1 MTTKKAISAV
11 WLSQTAL
18 TNLNSG
24 VGASNLVDIKKYKLD
39 SVDYP
44 YVSGQ
49 AMRYY
54 LKESIRR
61 LVSPERYCIASD
73 KGETCGNIKDC
84 ILCDLF
90 GFMTTLKDQGAQI
103 RVSPIKMSPAMGL
116 LPLND
121 NMTIDFLTR
130 RKPQESAGELKGD
143 IVNVELAVNV
153 YRAGLSIDLAK
164 IGGEEVIQNKRRSI
178 SDKITQEEKLY
189 RVTTALEAFKNFS
202 DYSKQA
208 RLLTDFTPDLILI
221 SIQDKYNHI
230 LQKALELNNDR
241 SINLDRLDQV
251 LRSTKS
257 DSIYAGLISGTI
269 KNEEGLKQILKDHKI
284 ELTTPIEA
292 IDMVIAG
299 LDADIFGVQSG
310 EDKHSGD

>member
-1 MTTKKAISAV
+1 MNKKAISAT
-11 WLSQTAL
+11 WLSETGL

-24 VGASNLVDIKKYKLD
+24 IGGSNLVDIKKYKKD
-39 SVDYP
+39 GVDYP

-61 LVSPERYCIASD
+61 LVSAQEYCVANEM
-73 KGETCGNIKDC
+73 GETCGDIANC

-130 RKPQESAGELKGD
+130 RKPQESAGGLKGD
-143 IVNVELAVNV
+143 IVNVELAVNI
-153 YRAGLSIDLAK
+153 YRAGLAIDLAK
-164 IGGEEVIQNKRRSI
+164 IGGEELIENKKLVIK
-178 SDKITQEEKLY
+178 DKVLSGDIKKS
-189 RVTTALEAFKNFS
+189 RVKIALQAFKNLS

-208 RLLTDFTPDLILI
+208 RLLTDFTPNLILI
-221 SIQDKYNHI
+221 AAQDRYNHA
-230 LQKALELNNDR
+230 LQKALELESGRN
-241 SINLDRLDQV
+241 INIDRLDQV
-251 LRSTKS
+251 LRSIKG
-257 DSIYAGLISGTI
+257 DKIYAGLLSGTLG
-269 KNEEGLKQILKDHKI
+269 NEEALKQVLTRHGI
-284 ELTTPIEA
+284 ELKTPTEA
-292 IDMVIAG
+292 IDMVIAEV
-299 LDADIFGVQSG
+299 D
-310 EDKHSGD
+310 

>member
-1 MTTKKAISAV
+1 MNKKAISAI
-11 WLSQTAL
+11 WLSETGL

-24 VGASNLVDIKKYKLD
+24 VGGSNLVDLKKYKKD
-39 SVDYP
+39 GVDYP

-49 AMRYY
+49 AMRFY

-61 LVSPERYCIASD
+61 LVSAQEYCVANE
-73 KGETCGNIKDC
+73 KGETCGNITEC

-143 IVNVELAVNV
+143 IVNVELAVNI

-164 IGGEEVIQNKRRSI
+164 IGGEELIENKKIVIK
-178 SDKITQEEKLY
+178 DKVPCDDIKKS
-189 RVTTALEAFKNFS
+189 RVKTALEAFKNLS

-208 RLLTDFTPDLILI
+208 RLLTDFTPNLILI
-221 SIQDKYNHI
+221 AIQDRYNHT
-230 LQKALELNNDR
+230 LQKALELKDGRN
-241 SINLDRLDQV
+241 INIDRLDQM
-251 LRSTKS
+251 LRSLKG
-257 DSIYAGLISGTI
+257 DKIYAGLLSGTLG
-269 KNEEGLKQILKDHKI
+269 NEEDLKQVLTKHAI
-284 ELTTPIEA
+284 ELKTPIEA
-292 IDMVIAG
+292 IDMVIAEV
-299 LDADIFGVQSG
+299 D
-310 EDKHSGD
+310 

>member
-1 MTTKKAISAV
+1 MNKKAISAI
-11 WLSQTAL
+11 WLSETGL

-24 VGASNLVDIKKYKLD
+24 VGGSNLVDLKKYKKD
-39 SVDYP
+39 GVDYP

-49 AMRYY
+49 AMRFY

-61 LVSPERYCIASD
+61 LVSAQEYCVANE
-73 KGETCGNIKDC
+73 KGETCGNITEC

-143 IVNVELAVNV
+143 IVNVELAVNI

-164 IGGEEVIQNKRRSI
+164 IGGEELIENKKIVIKDKVP
-178 SDKITQEEKLY
+178 SDDIKKS
-189 RVTTALEAFKNFS
+189 RVKTALEAFKNLS

-208 RLLTDFTPDLILI
+208 RLLTDFTPNLILI
-221 SIQDKYNHI
+221 AIQDRYNHT
-230 LQKALELNNDR
+230 LQKALELKDGRN
-241 SINLDRLDQV
+241 INIDRLDQM
-251 LRSTKS
+251 LRSLKG
-257 DSIYAGLISGTI
+257 DKIYAGLLSGTLG
-269 KNEEGLKQILKDHKI
+269 NEEDLKQVLTKHAI
-284 ELTTPIEA
+284 ELKTPIEA
-292 IDMVIAG
+292 IDMVIAEV
-299 LDADIFGVQSG
+299 D
-310 EDKHSGD
+310 

>member
-1 MTTKKAISAV
+1 MNKKAISAT
-11 WLSQTAL
+11 WLSETGL

-24 VGASNLVDIKKYKLD
+24 IGGSNLVDIKKYKKD
-39 SVDYP
+39 GVDYP

-49 AMRYY
+49 AMRFY

-61 LVSPERYCIASD
+61 LVSAQEYCVANE
-73 KGETCGNIKDC
+73 KGETCGDIANC

-130 RKPQESAGELKGD
+130 RKPQESTGELKGD
-143 IVNVELAVNV
+143 IVNVELAVNI

-164 IGGEEVIQNKRRSI
+164 IGSEELIENKKLVIK
-178 SDKITQEEKLY
+178 DKVLSNDIKTS
-189 RVTTALEAFKNFS
+189 RVKVALDAFKNLS

-208 RLLTDFTPDLILI
+208 RLLTDFTPNLILI
-221 SIQDKYNHI
+221 AAQDRYNHA
-230 LQKALELNNDR
+230 LQKALELEGGRN
-241 SINLDRLDQV
+241 INIDRLDQV
-251 LRSTKS
+251 LRSIKG
-257 DSIYAGLISGTI
+257 DKIYAGLLSGTLG
-269 KNEEGLKQILKDHKI
+269 NEEALKQVLTRHGI
-284 ELTTPIEA
+284 ELKTPTEA
-292 IDMVIAG
+292 IDMVIAEV
-299 LDADIFGVQSG
+299 D
-310 EDKHSGD
+310 

>member
-1 MTTKKAISAV
+1 MNKKAISAT
-11 WLSQTAL
+11 WLSETGL

-24 VGASNLVDIKKYKLD
+24 IGGSNLVDIKKYKKD
-39 SVDYP
+39 GVDYP

-49 AMRYY
+49 AMRFY

-61 LVSPERYCIASD
+61 LVSAQEYCVANE
-73 KGETCGNIKDC
+73 KGETCGDIAKC

-143 IVNVELAVNV
+143 IVNVELAVNI

-164 IGGEEVIQNKRRSI
+164 IGGEELIENKKLVIKDKVP
-178 SDKITQEEKLY
+178 SDDIKTSRVKI
-189 RVTTALEAFKNFS
+189 ALDAFKNLS

-208 RLLTDFTPDLILI
+208 RLLTDFTPNLILI
-221 SIQDKYNHI
+221 AAQDRYNHA
-230 LQKALELNNDR
+230 LQKAFELEGGRN
-241 SINLDRLDQV
+241 INVDRLDQV
-251 LRSTKS
+251 LRSIKG
-257 DSIYAGLISGTI
+257 DKIYAGLLSGTLG
-269 KNEEGLKQILKDHKI
+269 NEEALKQVLTRHGI
-284 ELTTPIEA
+284 ELKTPTEA
-292 IDMVIAG
+292 IDMVIAEV
-299 LDADIFGVQSG
+299 D
-310 EDKHSGD
+310 

>member
-11 WLSQTAL
+11 WLSETGL

-39 SVDYP
+39 GVDYP

-61 LVSPERYCIASD
+61 LIPSEKYCIAND
-73 KGETCGNIKDC
+73 KGENCGNIQNC

-103 RVSPIKMSPAMGL
+103 RVSPIKMSPAMGS

-153 YRAGLSIDLAK
+153 YKAGLSIDLAK
-164 IGGEEVIQNKRRSI
+164 IGGEEVIQNKQRCI
-178 SDKITQEEKLY
+178 CEKVDPDEKLT
-189 RVTTALEAFKNFS
+189 RVKTALEAFKNLS

-221 SIQDKYNHI
+221 SVQDKYNHI
-230 LQKALELNNDR
+230 LQKALELNNSR

-269 KNEEGLKQILKDHKI
+269 KNEDGLKQILKTHNI
-284 ELTTPIEA
+284 ELKTPIEA
-292 IDMVIAG
+292 IDMVIAS
-299 LDADIFGVQSG
+299 LDADIFGAPSQ
-310 EDKHSGD
+310 ENAHSSD

>member
-1 MTTKKAISAV
+1 MNKKAISAI
-11 WLSQTAL
+11 WLSETSL

-24 VGASNLVDIKKYKLD
+24 VGGSNLVDLKKYKKD
-39 SVDYP
+39 GVDYP

-49 AMRYY
+49 AMRFY

-61 LVSPERYCIASD
+61 LVSAQEYCVANE
-73 KGETCGNIKDC
+73 KGETCGNITEC

-143 IVNVELAVNV
+143 IVNVELAVNI

-164 IGGEEVIQNKRRSI
+164 IGAEELIENKKMVIKDKVP
-178 SDKITQEEKLY
+178 SDDIKKL
-189 RVTTALEAFKNFS
+189 RVKTALEAFKNVS

-208 RLLTDFTPDLILI
+208 RLLTDFTPNLILI
-221 SIQDKYNHI
+221 AIQDRYNHT
-230 LQKALELNNDR
+230 LQKALELEDSRN
-241 SINLDRLDQV
+241 INIDRLDQV
-251 LRSTKS
+251 LRSLKG
-257 DSIYAGLISGTI
+257 DKIYAGLLSGTLG
-269 KNEEGLKQILKDHKI
+269 NEEDLKQVLKKHGI
-284 ELTTPIEA
+284 ELKTPNEA
-292 IDMVIAG
+292 IDTVIAEV
-299 LDADIFGVQSG
+299 D
-310 EDKHSGD
+310 

>member
-1 MTTKKAISAV
+1 MNKKAISAI
-11 WLSQTAL
+11 WLSETGL

-24 VGASNLVDIKKYKLD
+24 IGGSNLVDLKKYKND
-39 SVDYP
+39 GKDYP

-49 AMRYY
+49 AMRFY

-61 LVSPERYCIASD
+61 LVSAQEYCVANE
-73 KGETCGNIKDC
+73 KGETCGNITEC

-143 IVNVELAVNV
+143 IVNVELAVNI

-164 IGGEEVIQNKRRSI
+164 VGGEELIENKKIVIKDKVP
-178 SDKITQEEKLY
+178 SDDIKKS
-189 RVTTALEAFKNFS
+189 RVKTALEAFKNLS

-208 RLLTDFTPDLILI
+208 RLLTDFTPNLILI
-221 SIQDKYNHI
+221 AIQDRYNHT
-230 LQKALELNNDR
+230 LQKALELEDGRN
-241 SINLDRLDQV
+241 INIDRLDQV
-251 LRSTKS
+251 LRSLKG
-257 DSIYAGLISGTI
+257 DKIYAGLLSGTLG
-269 KNEEGLKQILKDHKI
+269 NEEDLKQVLTKHGI
-284 ELTTPIEA
+284 ELRTPMEA
-292 IDMVIAG
+292 IDRVIAEV
-299 LDADIFGVQSG
+299 D
-310 EDKHSGD
+310 

>member
-1 MTTKKAISAV
+1 MKKKAISAI
-11 WLSQTAL
+11 WLSETGL

-24 VGASNLVDIKKYKLD
+24 IGVSNLVDIKKYKKD
-39 SVDYP
+39 GVDYP

-49 AMRYY
+49 AMRFY

-61 LVSPERYCIASD
+61 LVSAQEYCVANE
-73 KGETCGNIKDC
+73 KGETCGKIADC

-130 RKPQESAGELKGD
+130 KKPQESAGELKGD
-143 IVNVELAVNV
+143 IVNVELAVNI

-164 IGGEEVIQNKRRSI
+164 IGGEELIENKKIVIKDKVL
-178 SDKITQEEKLY
+178 SDEIKKS
-189 RVTTALEAFKNFS
+189 RVKTSLEAFKNLS

-208 RLLTDFTPDLILI
+208 RLLTDFTPNLILI
-221 SIQDKYNHI
+221 AIQDRYNHT
-230 LQKALELNNDR
+230 LQKALELEGGRN
-241 SINLDRLDQV
+241 INIDRLDQV
-251 LRSTKS
+251 LRSLKG
-257 DSIYAGLISGTI
+257 DKIYAGLLSGTLG
-269 KNEEGLKQILKDHKI
+269 NEKDLKQVLTKHAI
-284 ELTTPIEA
+284 ELKTPNEA
-292 IDMVIAG
+292 IDMVIAEV
-299 LDADIFGVQSG
+299 D
-310 EDKHSGD
+310 

>member
-1 MTTKKAISAV
+1 MKKKAISAI
-11 WLSQTAL
+11 WLSETGL

-24 VGASNLVDIKKYKLD
+24 IGGSNLVDIKKYKKD
-39 SVDYP
+39 GVDYP

-49 AMRYY
+49 AMRFY

-61 LVSPERYCIASD
+61 LVPAQEYCVANE
-73 KGETCGNIKDC
+73 KGETCGKILDC

-130 RKPQESAGELKGD
+130 KKPQESAGELKGD
-143 IVNVELAVNV
+143 IVNVELAVNI

-164 IGGEEVIQNKRRSI
+164 IGGEELIENKKMVIKDKVP
-178 SDKITQEEKLY
+178 SDDIKKL
-189 RVTTALEAFKNFS
+189 RVKTALEAFKNLS

-208 RLLTDFTPDLILI
+208 RLLTDFTPNLILI
-221 SIQDKYNHI
+221 AIQDRYNHT
-230 LQKALELNNDR
+230 LQKALELENGRN
-241 SINLDRLDQV
+241 INIDRLDQV
-251 LRSTKS
+251 LRSLKG
-257 DSIYAGLISGTI
+257 DKIYAGLLSGTLG
-269 KNEEGLKQILKDHKI
+269 NEEDLKQVLKKHAI
-284 ELTTPIEA
+284 ELKTPNEA
-292 IDMVIAG
+292 IDMVIAEV
-299 LDADIFGVQSG
+299 D
-310 EDKHSGD
+310 